1 MKFRLVESNI
11 MVYAR
16 LLAASIM
23 AGFLSVA
30 GMANADDARSGAS
43 GARDTKSVGVTLMAV
58 TAQVLPDDP
67 RQTLTAFMVYLAPE
81 ASTSSHRHA
90 GVVFVHVLEGTV
102 RSQLNN
108 GEVIEYRAGDS
119 WNEPPGSV
127 HSYMENPSKTVPAR
141 LIATIIAPTGAKLTT
156 YDQDGSVPPPHAH

>member
-1 MKFRLVESNI
+1 MKFKLVKF
-11 MVYAR
+11 VVHAR
-16 LLAASIM
+16 LFVALVIASFLPM
-23 AGFLSVA
+23 AE
-30 GMANADDARSGAS
+30 MANAAEEPPGTKGTKGA
-43 GARDTKSVGVTLMAV
+43 KSVGITLMPV

-67 RQTLTAFMVYLAPE
+67 KQTLTAFMVYLTPE
-81 ASTSSHRHA
+81 GRTTSHRHA

-108 GEVIEYRAGDS
+108 GEVIEYHAGES

-141 LIATIIAPTGAKLTT
+141 LVATIIAPTGAKLTT
-156 YDQDGSVPPPHAH
+156 YDQEGSAPPPHAH

>member
-1 MKFRLVESNI
+1 MMKFNLAESTKHTW
-11 MVYAR
+11 M
-16 LLAASIM
+16 LLIM

-30 GMANADDARSGAS
+30 GIANADEARSTKG
-43 GARDTKSVGVTLMAV
+43 TKSEGITLMPV

-67 RQTLTAFMVYLAPE
+67 KQTLTAFMVYLAPE
-81 ASTSSHRHA
+81 ASTASHRHA

-108 GEVIEYRAGDS
+108 GEVIEYRAGES
-119 WNEPPGSV
+119 WSEPPGSI
-127 HSYMENPSKTVPAR
+127 HSFMENPSKTVPAR

-156 YDQDGSVPPPHAH
+156 YDQEGSSQPPHAH

>member
-1 MKFRLVESNI
+1 MP
-11 MVYAR
+11 
-16 LLAASIM
+16 
-23 AGFLSVA
+23 
-30 GMANADDARSGAS
+30 
-43 GARDTKSVGVTLMAV
+43 V

-67 RQTLTAFMVYLAPE
+67 KQTLTAFMVYLTPE
-81 ASTSSHRHA
+81 ASTTSHRHA

-108 GEVIEYRAGDS
+108 GEVIECRAGES

-141 LIATIIAPTGAKLTT
+141 LIATIIAPTNAKLTT
-156 YDQDGSVPPPHAH
+156 YDQEPSGKPLHVH

>member
-1 MKFRLVESNI
+1 MKFSLVKVS
-11 MVYAR
+11 MHAR
-16 LLAASIM
+16 LFTALIVASFLPM
-23 AGFLSVA
+23 AE
-30 GMANADDARSGAS
+30 MANADEARSVTKGA
-43 GARDTKSVGVTLMAV
+43 KSVGITLMPV

-67 RQTLTAFMVYLAPE
+67 KQTLTSFMVYLTPKAH
-81 ASTSSHRHA
+81 TTSHRHA

-108 GEVIEYRAGDS
+108 GEVIEYRAGES
-119 WNEPPGSV
+119 WNEPPGSI

-156 YDQDGSVPPPHAH
+156 YDQEGSAPPPHAH